1 MRLHSSFQSDNLII
15 EHYELFLYHH
25 VFVVVSEKP
34 VLESASLS
42 NLIEKVCQ
50 GIPLEQP
57 AAECVLNATG
67 AAVGDDV
74 VQVPTCFVQ
83 CFSCGPVFVLAG
95 QFLFPPGAVIDSV
108 ESACGVELPQ
118 LSLIVR
124 IIRFQNAVPDI
135 VAAGA
140 AHGKYPLSADVIK
153 LAPHQMQDAGAYG
166 LYQAAVPLA
175 DWIVAEQI
183 IVFMVSA
190 DEQRGKGPGLQPVQ
204 PLLLRIAAIPD
215 TAEVAIIPN
224 SGQRRLY
231 RKKYYPEIFYIALK
245 IQ

>member
-74 VQVPTCFVQ
+74 VHVPTCFVQ

-135 VAAGA
+135 VATGA

-215 TAEVAIIPN
+215 TAEVSIVLN
-224 SGQRRLY
+224 SG
-231 RKKYYPEIFYIALK
+231 
-245 IQ
+245 

>member
-1 MRLHSSFQSDNLII
+1 MNQRKSLQKTIKTKIFCSFLHLLQEIREPIRL
-15 EHYELFLYHH
+15 
-25 VFVVVSEKP
+25 VVA
-34 VLESASLS
+34 ASHEGDAGGS
-42 NLIEKVCQ
+42 
-50 GIPLEQP
+50 
-57 AAECVLNATG
+57 
-67 AAVGDDV
+67 AVGDDV

-124 IIRFQNAVPDI
+124 IIWFQNAVPDI

-183 IVFMVSA
+183 IVFVVPA
-190 DEQRGKGPGLQPVQ
+190 DEQGS
-204 PLLLRIAAIPD
+204 
-215 TAEVAIIPN
+215 E
-224 SGQRRLY
+224 
-231 RKKYYPEIFYIALK
+231 
-245 IQ
+245 

>member
-108 ESACGVELPQ
+108 ESACGVELPEH
-118 LSLIVR
+118 SLEVR
-124 IIRFQNAVPDI
+124 IIWFQNAVPN
-135 VAAGA
+135 VVTAGP
-140 AHGKYPLSADVIK
+140 AHGKDFLSADLVE
-153 LAPHQMQDAGAYG
+153 LPSHQVQNAGTDR
-166 LYQAAVPLA
+166 LHHPAVPHTCRVA
-175 DWIVAEQI
+175 AEQI
-183 IVFMVSA
+183 IVFVIPT
-190 DEQRGKGPGLQPVQ
+190 DEQGG
-204 PLLLRIAAIPD
+204 
-215 TAEVAIIPN
+215 E
-224 SGQRRLY
+224 
-231 RKKYYPEIFYIALK
+231 
-245 IQ
+245 

>member
-57 AAECVLNATG
+57 AAECVLNAAG

-74 VQVPTCFVQ
+74 VHVPTCFVQ

-108 ESACGVELPQ
+108 ESTCVVELPK
-118 LSLIVR
+118 LSLIVWIVR
-124 IIRFQNAVPDI
+124 LQNAVPN
-135 VAAGA
+135 VVTAGP
-140 AHGKYPLSADVIK
+140 AHGKDFLPADLVE
-153 LAPHQMQDAGAYG
+153 LTAHQVQDAGTDRLHQTAM
-166 LYQAAVPLA
+166 PLTC
-175 DWIVAEQI
+175 WVTSEQI
-183 IVFMVSA
+183 IVFVIPI
-190 DEQRGKGPGLQPVQ
+190 DEQGGECPVLQPVE
-204 PLLLRIAAIPD
+204 PLLFNLAAIPD
-215 TAEVAIIPN
+215 AAKVSIIPN